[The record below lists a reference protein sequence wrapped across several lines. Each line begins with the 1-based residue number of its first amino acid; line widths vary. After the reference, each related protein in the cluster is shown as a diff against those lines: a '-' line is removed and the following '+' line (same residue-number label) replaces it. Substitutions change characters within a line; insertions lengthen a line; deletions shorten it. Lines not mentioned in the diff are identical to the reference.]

1 MDAEIPPMAVAI
13 SGDVRTAVVVVLL
26 VVALCLIV
34 AVRVSLSR
42 RSAAEPPGPPEA
54 PTLGAIP
61 LIPPEMLD
69 LSALVDAEEDAGAG
83 VDPAPDGDGPARV
96 ADPG

>member
-1 MDAEIPPMAVAI
+1 MDAEIPPMTVAI

-26 VVALCLIV
+26 VVAVCLIV

-42 RSAAEPPGPPEA
+42 RSTPEPPGPPEA

-61 LIPPEMLD
+61 LIPPEQLD
-69 LSALVDAEEDAGAG
+69 LSGLVEPGEEPDRGHDA
-83 VDPAPDGDGPARV
+83 PTRV
-96 ADPG
+96 TDPG